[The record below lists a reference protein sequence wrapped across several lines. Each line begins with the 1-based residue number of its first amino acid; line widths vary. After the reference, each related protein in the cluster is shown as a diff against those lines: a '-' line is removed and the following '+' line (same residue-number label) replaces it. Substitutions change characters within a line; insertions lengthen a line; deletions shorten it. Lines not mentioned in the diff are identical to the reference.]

1 MDIVVMNIQDNNTL
15 QGIESVLLLALHNT
29 IHQDMVLL
37 KWILLDS
44 KTQQYMADKL
54 CLNL

>member
-15 QGIESVLLLALHNT
+15 QSTVLVLLLALHNT

-37 KWILLDS
+37 NWILQDS